1 MSSSNK
7 QWDIIPDIHGHA
19 FKLTSML
26 SKLGYVHAKG
36 VWRHPDPNRTVI
48 FLGDFIDR
56 GPDNGAVIDIVRR
69 MIDAGSAQ
77 AIMGNHELNAIH
89 FHTLGSNGVPLR
101 ERCPKNVD
109 QHEAF
114 LKEFPVGESATN
126 EAIKWMQTL
135 PLFLELEEFRV
146 VHASW
151 SNSAKKVMDQHTSNG
166 CLSPDDII
174 NAANSSHP
182 LFDAVETLA
191 KGPEQELKDG
201 CYFHDKGGHRR
212 TSVRVKW
219 WQDQA
224 KSLRDIAIS
233 VPDVNEL
240 SDDPLPK
247 GIGFEPYQPN
257 EIPVFFGHYW
267 LTGEPVLQSS
277 NTLCLDYSVGKGGP
291 LTSYT
296 YRSGDEGLDLERVTQ
311 C

>member
-1 MSSSNK
+1 MNSSNK

-26 SKLGYVHAKG
+26 SNLGYSDTNGA
-36 VWRHPDPNRTVI
+36 WRHPDPHRTVI

-89 FHTLGSNGVPLR
+89 FHTLGPDGDPLR
-101 ERCPKNVD
+101 ERSSKNID

-114 LKEFPVGESATN
+114 LKEFAIGDGTTQ

-135 PLFLELEEFRV
+135 PLYIDLGQFRV

-151 SNSAKKVMDQHTSNG
+151 SNSAKLTLEDYAPSG
-166 CLSPDDII
+166 RLGLDAFI
-174 NAANSSHP
+174 NAADKSHP
-182 LFDAVETLA
+182 LFDAVELLT
-191 KGPEQELKDG
+191 KGPELKLKDG
-201 CYFHDKGGHRR
+201 YNFHDKGNHKR

-224 KSLRDIAIS
+224 DSWRDIAMS
-233 VPDVNEL
+233 VPDVSEL
-240 SDDPLPK
+240 PDGPLPE
-247 GIGFEPYQPN
+247 GINVETYQPD
-257 EIPVFFGHYW
+257 EKPVFFGHYW
-267 LTGEPVLQSS
+267 LTGKPVLQSA
-277 NTLCLDYSVGKGGP
+277 NALCLDYSVGKGGP
-291 LTSYT
+291 LSSYSYCT
-296 YRSGDEGLDLERVTQ
+296 GDDRLDLRRITQ